1 MVVSGIGPI
10 LEALMDFS
18 VLVALLAGVFVI
30 SVIKRL

>member
-18 VLVALLAGVFVI
+18 VLLMLIVGAWAIDVLR
-30 SVIKRL
+30 RL